1 MDDYW
6 SESEDSFQVENDW
19 YNESDTSEDI
29 PDPNLQPEALYQER
43 DKLPTVLQSLHFVE
57 GLICTMTL
65 KKKNKSPMLILIV
78 ELLQKDFLYRVFFYQ
93 KSSAKTWHHGADDK
107 LTSYD
112 SVWRLA
118 PREEYYR
125 VESPHNTRM
134 GQTIWFSYGMDERM
148 RLAFVMGI
156 TSSRLKCRL
165 ECGKRRGNVEIFE
178 QDEIIG
184 CKEVFTSS
192 AIQDIFNQTK
202 ISDWQE
208 SPRSITKEFRMLQP
222 QLKFFVPPEEKHK
235 RRWHVNMILG
245 EAIELLCSRTNA
257 HARRKFANCLSDA
270 YKRRWKDLLPGGRM
284 DIFLGVHIGVS
295 ILHVGPRHLMKRQP
309 TWLSQLGY
317 NKLFEKLTTDL
328 YRL

>member
-1 MDDYW
+1 MNDHC
-6 SESEDSFQVENDW
+6 SESEDSFQDENDW
-19 YNESDTSEDI
+19 YNESDTSEDL

-43 DKLPTVLQSLHFVE
+43 DKLPTVLQPSHFLE

-65 KKKNKSPMLILIV
+65 KKKKTRPMLILIV
-78 ELLQKDFLYRVFFYQ
+78 ELFQNDFVYRVFFFQ
-93 KSSAKTWHHGADDK
+93 KSSAKTWHQGADDK
-107 LTSYD
+107 LTLYEY
-112 SVWRLA
+112 VWRLA

-125 VESPHNTRM
+125 VESPHNIRM

-156 TSSRLKCRL
+156 TSSRLKCRI
-165 ECGKRRGNVEIFE
+165 ECGKHRGNVEDFKP
-178 QDEIIG
+178 DEIIG

-192 AIQDIFNQTK
+192 ALQDIFNQTK
-202 ISDWQE
+202 VSDWQE
-208 SPRSITKEFRMLQP
+208 SPRSITKELPMVKP
-222 QLKFFVPPEEKHK
+222 QLKFLVPPQEKHK

-245 EAIELLCSRTNA
+245 EALELLCIRTNA
-257 HARRKFANCLSDA
+257 HAQRKFANCLSDA
-270 YKRRWKDLLPGGRM
+270 YKCRWKDLLPGRRM
-284 DIFLGVHIGVS
+284 DTFLGVHLGVS

-317 NKLFEKLTTDL
+317 NKLFGKLTTDL